1 MTLEEI
7 KEGFVKTGTVQNPEM
22 LRSVLSQAEGPDAM
36 LAYRLL
42 RLHEGV
48 PDLNDGET
56 LSLLRRKNQVILDT
70 HFSDIRSGTYNPK

>member
-1 MTLEEI
+1 MTDLEEI

-22 LRSVLSQAEGPDAM
+22 LRSVLSQAEGPAAM

-56 LSLLRRKNQVILDT
+56 LSLLRRKNQVILDI
-70 HFSDIRSGTYNPK
+70 HFSDRRSGTTN